1 MTVDRTD
8 NNLSRFQFSA
18 PAWWAGFNA
27 GRQTAREQAQ
37 KELADWRAS
46 DWQRDAAGKISE
58 GAEA

>member
-37 KELADWRAS
+37 KELADWRAA
-46 DWQRDAAGKISE
+46 DFQRGAAGKISE